1 MEAVLMKKFLAAAL
15 AVSAIL
21 VVAVPP
27 ASAHPTRAEVR
38 RQAMSATIDLATAHF
53 PEGFDPHVVRI
64 SKHHAGHWRKA
75 VTVFAYRDA
84 HDRTWSCPLVFKF
97 DTNGMFFAHARA
109 CFKVQAAA
117 ASRLSKQEARSTAKR
132 WARRQCN
139 AMEHIS
145 TEPGTISMGC
155 HWSGVVPPGCTRV
168 IGDKSSAMGC
178 AVEWLLT
185 PVGVSNPSTGYS
197 CHAVAQVLKTGGRAR
212 VDRFSS
218 PYVCS
223 WVSLKPRPSRADR
236 SATYTPYTLPG
247 GGS

>member
-145 TEPGTISMGC
+145 TEPGPISMGC
-155 HWSGVVPPGCTRV
+155 HWS
-168 IGDKSSAMGC
+168 
-178 AVEWLLT
+178 VEWLLT